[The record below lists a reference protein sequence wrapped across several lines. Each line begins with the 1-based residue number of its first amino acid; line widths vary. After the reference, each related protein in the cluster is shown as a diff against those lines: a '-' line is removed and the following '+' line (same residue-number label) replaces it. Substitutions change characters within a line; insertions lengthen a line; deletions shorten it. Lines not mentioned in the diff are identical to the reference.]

1 MSTKETYVEDLDIVD
16 RIGFSPLHVAAD
28 RGQPAASS
36 LLLAHSSDVD
46 EQTPK
51 TRMTAFHHAA
61 MIGSEETVR
70 TLISY
75 GAALDAL
82 DRFKNTA
89 LNFVKRVTCLVFSP

>member
-1 MSTKETYVEDLDIVD
+1 MFLKIVNEGNLDIVD

-82 DRFKNTA
+82 DRLKNTD
-89 LNFVKRVTCLVFSP
+89 LNFVCQEGHLSCR